1 MNELQNNIN
10 NHQNQLNNIN
20 SQIHSLQDEQ
30 DLVQE
35 KIDDLNAEIINT
47 MTSIGMKEDEIAAKE
62 TELSDKQV
70 QIDQTQEEYNIAK
83 AQEEKQHDDM
93 ITRMRMM
100 YENDSSEN
108 YVNLLFQGGGL
119 SGMLNRMDFV
129 ESVYEYDRQKL
140 QEYEET
146 KEQVLA
152 LWNQLEEEKTQLQA
166 DKDQLEADKADL
178 ESQKSELDVMLAKK
192 KQESANY
199 DAEIKKARQEA
210 SVAKALLQ
218 QEQKQLKQL
227 QAQAQRGNT
236 AAATGSY
243 TTTNYT
249 SVIENASGS
258 DMGKRLA
265 KYACQYIGNPYVAGG
280 TSLTNGADC
289 SGFVQQI
296 YKTFG
301 YNLPRVA
308 EDQSQYGTKIPV
320 EDAQPGDLIFYAK
333 NGYVYHVVMYA
344 GDGKTI
350 EAANEDVGIIYGTVY
365 DKDAVWAT
373 RILDDNYAVAGGGI
387 GEVNATQEMYGTDL
401 GNFTI
406 TYYCACEICCNKADG
421 ITATGTPVIEGQ
433 TIAVDP
439 SVIPYG
445 TKVIIGGHVFTAEDC
460 GGAIKKNHIDVYVNS
475 HEEAL
480 ALGVTNA
487 EVYLVK

>member
-1 MNELQNNIN
+1 MKKTTAGRKVNNVKRRLVSALLLAAVTLTATGSVWESPAETVQAAPSMNELQNRIN
-10 NHQNQLNNIN
+10 YHQNQLNNIN
-20 SQIHSLQDEQ
+20 SQINSLQDEQ

-249 SVIENASGS
+249 SVIDNASGS

-289 SGFVQQI
+289 SGFTFRI
-296 YKTFG
+296 YSDFG
-301 YNLPRVA
+301 YSIPRTSY
-308 EDQSQYGTKIPV
+308 EQRSCGTGV
-320 EDAQPGDLIFYAK
+320 DYSSAQPGDLIC
-333 NGYVYHVVMYA
+333 YA
-344 GDGKTI
+344 GHIGIYIGNGKIVHASSPSTGI
-350 EAANEDVGIIYGTVY
+350 KVGNAAYRSIL
-365 DKDAVWAT
+365 AVR
-373 RILDDNYAVAGGGI
+373 RIV
-387 GEVNATQEMYGTDL
+387 Q
-401 GNFTI
+401 
-406 TYYCACEICCNKADG
+406 
-421 ITATGTPVIEGQ
+421 
-433 TIAVDP
+433 
-439 SVIPYG
+439 
-445 TKVIIGGHVFTAEDC
+445 
-460 GGAIKKNHIDVYVNS
+460 
-475 HEEAL
+475 
-480 ALGVTNA
+480 
-487 EVYLVK
+487 

>member
-1 MNELQNNIN
+1 MKKKTAGRKVNRAKRKFLCYFLLAAVTLTATGSVWESPAETVQAAPSIGELQNNIKE
-10 NHQNQLNNIN
+10 HQNQLNNIN
-20 SQIHSLQDEQ
+20 SQINSLQDEQ

-62 TELSDKQV
+62 TELADKQI

-83 AQEEKQHDDM
+83 AQEEQQHDDM
-93 ITRMRMM
+93 VSRMRMM

-108 YVNLLFQGGGL
+108 YVNLLLQGGGL

-178 ESQKSELDVMLAKK
+178 ENQKSELDVMLAKK

-199 DAEIKKARQEA
+199 DAEIKKAKQEA

-227 QAQAQRGNT
+227 QAKAQQGNT
-236 AAATGSY
+236 AAATGTY
-243 TTTNYT
+243 ATTNYT
-249 SVIENASGS
+249 SVIESASGS

-289 SGFVQQI
+289 SGFTFRV
-296 YKTFG
+296 YSDFG
-301 YNLPRVA
+301 YSIPRTSY
-308 EDQSQYGTKIPV
+308 EQRSCGTGV
-320 EDAQPGDLIFYAK
+320 DYSNAQPGDLICYD
-333 NGYVYHVVMYA
+333 GHVAMY
-344 GDGKTI
+344 I
-350 EAANEDVGIIYGTVY
+350 
-365 DKDAVWAT
+365 
-373 RILDDNYAVAGGGI
+373 GGGLI
-387 GEVNATQEMYGTDL
+387 VHASTQRTGIKISNANYRPIL
-401 GNFTI
+401 
-406 TYYCACEICCNKADG
+406 
-421 ITATGTPVIEGQ
+421 
-433 TIAVDP
+433 AVRR
-439 SVIPYG
+439 V
-445 TKVIIGGHVFTAEDC
+445 V
-460 GGAIKKNHIDVYVNS
+460 
-475 HEEAL
+475 
-480 ALGVTNA
+480 
-487 EVYLVK
+487 

>member
-1 MNELQNNIN
+1 MKETTAGRKVNNVKRRLVSALLLAAVTLTATGSVWESPAETVQAAPSMNELQNRIN

-47 MTSIGMKEDEIAAKE
+47 MTSIGMKEDEIAEKE
-62 TELSDKQV
+62 TELADKQV

-289 SGFVQQI
+289 SGFTFRI
-296 YKTFG
+296 YSDFG
-301 YNLPRVA
+301 YSIPRTSY
-308 EDQSQYGTKIPV
+308 EQRSCGTGV
-320 EDAQPGDLIFYAK
+320 DYSSAQPGDLICYD
-333 NGYVYHVVMYA
+333 GHVAMY
-344 GDGKTI
+344 I
-350 EAANEDVGIIYGTVY
+350 
-365 DKDAVWAT
+365 
-373 RILDDNYAVAGGGI
+373 GGGLI
-387 GEVNATQEMYGTDL
+387 VHASTQRTGIKVSNANYRPIL
-401 GNFTI
+401 
-406 TYYCACEICCNKADG
+406 
-421 ITATGTPVIEGQ
+421 
-433 TIAVDP
+433 AVRR
-439 SVIPYG
+439 V
-445 TKVIIGGHVFTAEDC
+445 V
-460 GGAIKKNHIDVYVNS
+460 
-475 HEEAL
+475 
-480 ALGVTNA
+480 
-487 EVYLVK
+487 